1 MEEQQQQQFYLISE
15 EELIA
20 LLQTQKN
27 MQICLKHNLI
37 DKVGFC
43 DYFNKWLV
51 KERKITNPL
60 DKNLIKEQYDE
71 WTKDLIGQH
80 YYSFVL
86 GDKEEEIDSMKL
98 N

>member
-1 MEEQQQQQFYLISE
+1 MEEEQQFYLISE

-37 DKVGFC
+37 NKVNFC

-51 KERKITNPL
+51 EERKITGLLNE
-60 DKNLIKEQYDE
+60 NLIKEQYDE
-71 WTKDLIGQH
+71 WTKDFIGRH
-80 YYSFVL
+80 YYSFIL
-86 GDKEEEIDSMKL
+86 GDEEEEEEIDPMKL